1 MIESFYT
8 LERFKRIC
16 INWKVITTKMKSKE
30 DTFFWKLVERLGKT
44 NKQDVFAK
52 KAQIYKFRTSI
63 PLTLSQKYLQW
74 ALLAKLEFN
83 KTFREGIMWKTGA
96 PSFQMTVC
104 FSLSLLRFK
113 RDLSQLGHFVS
124 YLSVIA

>member
-1 MIESFYT
+1 
-8 LERFKRIC
+8 
-16 INWKVITTKMKSKE
+16 MKSKE
-30 DTFFWKLVERLGKT
+30 DMFFWKLVERLGKT

-83 KTFREGIMWKTGA
+83 KTFGEGIMWKTGA

-104 FSLSLLRFK
+104 
-113 RDLSQLGHFVS
+113 
-124 YLSVIA
+124 